1 MTAAAPEG
9 KMIYSREQVEQAVNA
24 GADLVRD
31 DLPAGERDT
40 DLINLVVN
48 AALTLLDN
56 PGLSLDQVMDG
67 SYDGGAAEVRSWWDW
82 S

>member
-1 MTAAAPEG
+1 MMTDF
-9 KMIYSREQVEQAVNA
+9 SREQVAQAVNA

-31 DLPAGERDT
+31 ELPTGDRDA

-48 AALTLLDN
+48 AALTLLDE
-56 PGLSLDQVMDG
+56 PGLDLDEVIRRCYEAEPATVRG
-67 SYDGGAAEVRSWWDW
+67 WWGGW

>member
-1 MTAAAPEG
+1 MSAG
-9 KMIYSREQVEQAVNA
+9 GYSREQVARAVNA

-31 DLPAGERDT
+31 GLPTGDRDA

-48 AALTLLDN
+48 AALTLLDE
-56 PGLSLDQVMDG
+56 PGLNLDDVI
-67 SYDGGAAEVRSWWDW
+67 SRCYDAEPAEVRGWWDGW

>member
-1 MTAAAPEG
+1 MTAG
-9 KMIYSREQVEQAVNA
+9 YSREQVERAVNA

-31 DLPAGERDT
+31 GTPAGERET

-48 AALTLLDN
+48 AALTLLDQ
-56 PGLSLDQVMDG
+56 PGLTLDEVMDA
-67 SYDGGAAEVRSWWDW
+67 SYDGGAAEVRSWWGGW